1 MSGHSK
7 WSTIRRKKGAVD
19 IKRGKIFS
27 KLMKELMVA
36 ARMGGG
42 DPAVNPRLRS
52 AIVAARA
59 ENMPKQNI
67 ENAIKKG
74 TGEGK
79 GIAFEECIYEGYGP
93 SGVAVLTKILTD
105 NKRRTVA
112 EIRHLFSKNNGNLGE
127 AGCVAWMFEQK
138 GLLIFDKNV
147 VTEEELME
155 LALDMGADDVKE
167 EGSEFHVETA
177 PAQFETLRHAVEER
191 GWEMIR
197 AELTMVPKTVVK
209 VEDKSAEQV
218 LRLMEALE
226 DHDDIQQV
234 YANFDIPDELIEE
247 MGG

>member
-19 IKRGKIFS
+19 AKRGKIFS

-42 DPAVNPRLRS
+42 DPAVNLRLRS

-74 TGEGK
+74 TGETK
-79 GIAFEECIYEGYGP
+79 GISFEEYIYEGYGP
-93 SGVAVLTKILTD
+93 SGIAVLIKILTD

-112 EIRHLFSKNNGNLGE
+112 DIRHLFSKNNGNLGE

-155 LALDMGADDVKE
+155 LALDSGADDVKE
-167 EGSEFHVETA
+167 EGSEFYVETA
-177 PAQFETLRHAVEER
+177 PSQFEALRQAVEER
-191 GWEMIR
+191 GWEMVR

-218 LRLMEALE
+218 LRLMDALE
-226 DHDDIQQV
+226 DHDDVQQV
-234 YANFDIPDELIEE
+234 YANFDIPDEFIEKL
-247 MGG
+247 GV